1 MSQFSFVPL
10 EGIGQFNQGK
20 VYEDFME
27 KLAALQDEY
36 VKYLRKYGVRAAKKK
51 AKLTLTVEFSADADS
66 LAAMVED
73 HEPCS
78 VDIACDIVATPPNP
92 PAYTSVASVDSHPSK
107 GRECL
112 FVQRGG
118 SKMDSPQQGTLLTDD
133 GRHRVDVETG
143 KILEEAQA

>member
-1 MSQFSFVPL
+1 
-10 EGIGQFNQGK
+10 
-20 VYEDFME
+20 
-27 KLAALQDEY
+27 
-36 VKYLRKYGVRAAKKK
+36 LRKYGVRAAKKK

-92 PAYTSVASVDSHPSK
+92 PAYTSVASVDSSPSK

-143 KILEEAQA
+143 EILEEAQA

>member
-27 KLAALQDEY
+27 KLATLQDEY

-92 PAYTSVASVDSHPSK
+92 PAYTSVASVDSSPSRAS
-107 GRECL
+107 G
-112 FVQRGG
+112 
-118 SKMDSPQQGTLLTDD
+118 
-133 GRHRVDVETG
+133 
-143 KILEEAQA
+143 